1 MAMAMKPGEIA
12 QGVGSVIM
20 KLESAVASVASM
32 ARLVIMKWLSSS
44 DPVDRDL
51 LPVPSSSEGIWTSLH
66 LWVPGEIC

>member
-51 LPVPSSSEGIWTSLH
+51 LLRPPQVKEYGPA
-66 LWVPGEIC
+66 

>member
-1 MAMAMKPGEIA
+1 MAMAMKLGEIA

-44 DPVDRDL
+44 DPVGQRSAACAL
-51 LPVPSSSEGIWTSLH
+51 LK
-66 LWVPGEIC
+66 